1 VDLAVHSLKDLPTAA
16 SPGLALGAV
25 PAREDPRD
33 VLISRGGEGLDAL
46 SAGARVGTSSLRRA
60 AQVRCARSDLVIV
73 PLRGNVETRLRK
85 LEAGECDA
93 VVLARAGLIRLGLE
107 DRATEVLAPGRML
120 PAPGQGALA
129 VQRRDADAVAARL
142 LEPLHDRAAFA
153 ATAAERA
160 FLAALEAG
168 CSAPVGALAEV
179 RAGELEMTTF
189 VGREDGADV
198 HRGRGRGDPAAPE
211 ELGRRLADEALAH
224 RPSGRAGGPRAGATA

>member
-1 VDLAVHSLKDLPTAA
+1 
-16 SPGLALGAV
+16 
-25 PAREDPRD
+25 
-33 VLISRGGEGLDAL
+33 
-46 SAGARVGTSSLRRA
+46 
-60 AQVRCARSDLVIV
+60 
-73 PLRGNVETRLRK
+73 
-85 LEAGECDA
+85 
-93 VVLARAGLIRLGLE
+93 
-107 DRATEVLAPGRML
+107 ML